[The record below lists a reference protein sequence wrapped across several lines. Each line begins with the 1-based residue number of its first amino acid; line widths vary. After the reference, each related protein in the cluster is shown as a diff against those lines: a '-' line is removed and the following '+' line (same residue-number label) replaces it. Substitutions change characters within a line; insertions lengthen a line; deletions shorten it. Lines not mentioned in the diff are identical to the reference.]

1 MCTNTFL
8 YKKYILHYPNFNKYP
23 VSTEHPKNGVGSV
36 WALKGINQSFVSL
49 FPKTLVKDDSSLL
62 IVTLKVVYFLFLR
75 KVFERQWSLFCM

>member
-36 WALKGINQSFVSL
+36 WALK
-49 FPKTLVKDDSSLL
+49 
-62 IVTLKVVYFLFLR
+62 
-75 KVFERQWSLFCM
+75 E